1 MCPVTEPRVRASIRS
16 RPLAA
21 VAFGVVLLLVM
32 SPPDVGWHVRPAAA
46 AAAALSPA
54 GQPGHAARGMVTLD
68 ELARDYVRHVLS
80 LGLHDPDAVDAY
92 YGPPALQEQAK
103 AAATPLTDLA
113 RDVARLT
120 TALAALKVPDGD
132 LDARRLR
139 MLRVQVKALGMRIAM
154 RQGRRVPF
162 DEESAAIYDVVA
174 PTHDAAHF
182 EALLQ
187 SLAAALPG
195 SGPVPAR
202 YESFRAG
209 FVIPPARVDTVFRAA
224 IEACRTRTRAHVDLP
239 QGERFTLEYVTNK
252 PWSGYNWY
260 QGDYR
265 SVIQVNTDLPI
276 FIDRAL
282 DLACHEGYPGHHVYN
297 VLIEQHLV
305 RERGWVEWSV
315 YPLFSPQSLIAEG
328 TANFGIAVAFP
339 DAARL
344 AFERDE
350 LFPRAGL
357 DPSLAARY
365 QDVQRLAARLSY
377 AGNEAARR
385 YLDGKA
391 SADEAVAWLE
401 RYALMSH
408 DRAVQRVRFFDRYRS
423 YVINYNLGEDLVEAF
438 VDRQGGTDANPARR
452 WDVFLDLLR
461 VPRLPS
467 ELGTPAK

>member
-1 MCPVTEPRVRASIRS
+1 M
-16 RPLAA
+16 
-21 VAFGVVLLLVM
+21 
-32 SPPDVGWHVRPAAA
+32 
-46 AAAALSPA
+46 
-54 GQPGHAARGMVTLD
+54 
-68 ELARDYVRHVLS
+68 
-80 LGLHDPDAVDAY
+80 DA
-92 YGPPALQEQAK
+92 
-103 AAATPLTDLA
+103 
-113 RDVARLT
+113 
-120 TALAALKVPDGD
+120 
-132 LDARRLR
+132 
-139 MLRVQVKALGMRIAM
+139 
-154 RQGRRVPF
+154 
-162 DEESAAIYDVVA
+162 
-174 PTHDAAHF
+174 
-182 EALLQ
+182 
-187 SLAAALPG
+187 
-195 SGPVPAR
+195 
-202 YESFRAG
+202 
-209 FVIPPARVDTVFRAA
+209 VFRAA
-224 IEACRTRTRAHVDLP
+224 IDACRDAHARARRAAARRAVHARVRHD
-239 QGERFTLEYVTNK
+239 K

-305 RERGWVEWSV
+305 RERGWIEWSV

-339 DAARL
+339 DAERL
-344 AFERDE
+344 AFERDV

-357 DPSLAARY
+357 DPALAARY
-365 QDVQRLAARLSY
+365 QEVQRLAARLSY

-438 VDRQGGTDANPARR
+438 VDRQGGTDANPSRR

-467 ELGTPAK
+467 ELAAPTP

>member
-1 MCPVTEPRVRASIRS
+1 MSKALGTTVALALLLTTDMSGALRGPDLSAVTPRVLWSARQRA
-16 RPLAA
+16 
-21 VAFGVVLLLVM
+21 
-32 SPPDVGWHVRPAAA
+32 
-46 AAAALSPA
+46 
-54 GQPGHAARGMVTLD
+54 HAARAMVTLD
-68 ELARDYVRHVLS
+68 ELAREYVRLVLA
-80 LGLHDPDAVDAY
+80 LGVHDPDAVDAY
-92 YGPPALQEQAK
+92 YGPAALQEQAR
-103 AAATPLTDLA
+103 AAAAPLPDVA

-120 TALAALKVPDGD
+120 SQLADLESPAGD

-139 MLRVQVKALGMRIAM
+139 MLRVQARALGLRVAI

-174 PTHDAAHF
+174 PTHDETHF
-182 EALLQ
+182 ASLLQ
-187 SLAAALPG
+187 ALAAALPG

-202 YESFRAG
+202 YEAFRAG

-224 IEACRTRTRAHVDLP
+224 IDACRTRTRAHVDLP
-239 QGERFTLEYVTNK
+239 EGERFTLEYVTNK

-260 QGDYR
+260 QGGYR

-328 TANFGIAVAFP
+328 TANFGVAVAFP

-357 DPSLAARY
+357 DPAQAARY
-365 QDVQRLAARLSY
+365 QEVQRLAARLSY

-385 YLDGKA
+385 YLDGRS
-391 SADEAVAWLE
+391 SAAEAVAWLQ

-423 YVINYNLGEDLVEAF
+423 YVINYNLGEDLVESY
-438 VDRQGGTDANPARR
+438 VDGQGGTDANPSRR

-461 VPRLPS
+461 VPRLPG
-467 ELGTPAK
+467 ELALGR